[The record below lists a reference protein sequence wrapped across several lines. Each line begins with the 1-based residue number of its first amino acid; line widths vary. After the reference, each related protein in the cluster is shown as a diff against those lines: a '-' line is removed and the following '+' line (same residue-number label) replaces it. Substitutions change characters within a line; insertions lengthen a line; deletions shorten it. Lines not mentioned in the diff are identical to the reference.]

1 MTSAVIK
8 AFCLTV
14 IGAGMLLVYST
25 LALRVIGLL

>member
-1 MTSAVIK
+1 MTETLVK
-8 AFCLTV
+8 AFSLAV